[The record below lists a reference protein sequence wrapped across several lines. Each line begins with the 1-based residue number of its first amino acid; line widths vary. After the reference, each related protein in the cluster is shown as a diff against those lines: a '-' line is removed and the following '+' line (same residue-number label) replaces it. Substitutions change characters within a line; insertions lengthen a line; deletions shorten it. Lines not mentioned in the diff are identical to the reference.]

1 MQALR
6 LPLRIV
12 FYREDGDWI
21 AHCLEFDLAGDGPT
35 KDAALASLSAAIRI
49 QVDESLKSGNLD
61 NLFMPAEG
69 KYFRMFATGNDAAA
83 LELAMDALPFDAQ
96 RTEFREYSEA
106 ESQELA
112 TAK

>member
-35 KDAALASLSAAIRI
+35 KDGALASLSAAIRI
-49 QVDESLKSGNLD
+49 QVEESLKTGNLD

-69 KYFRMFATGNDAAA
+69 KYFRMFATGKDTTA
-83 LELAMDALPFDAQ
+83 LDLTMGSVPFNAE
-96 RTEFREYSEA
+96 RTEYREYSKSMSE
-106 ESQELA
+106 ELA
-112 TAK
+112 TAE